1 MSLAP
6 DTELL
11 NPLDSVG
18 NRNLFC
24 SREATLGR
32 STDRVKTVGHH
43 SEKVRTFSTISSP
56 PPVGKGDQRLGLIT
70 VASDLINQ

>member
-18 NRNLFC
+18 IRNLFH
-24 SREATLGR
+24 SREATPGR
-32 STDRVKTVGHH
+32 STDRVKMEVVTIVRRGEH
-43 SEKVRTFSTISSP
+43 SAPSHSHLQW
-56 PPVGKGDQRLGLIT
+56 GKGTRDLG
-70 VASDLINQ
+70 

>member
-24 SREATLGR
+24 SREATLGK
-32 STDRVKTVGHH
+32 STDRVKMEVVTIVRRWEH
-43 SEKVRTFSTISSP
+43 SAPSHPHLQWGRGTR
-56 PPVGKGDQRLGLIT
+56 DLG
-70 VASDLINQ
+70 